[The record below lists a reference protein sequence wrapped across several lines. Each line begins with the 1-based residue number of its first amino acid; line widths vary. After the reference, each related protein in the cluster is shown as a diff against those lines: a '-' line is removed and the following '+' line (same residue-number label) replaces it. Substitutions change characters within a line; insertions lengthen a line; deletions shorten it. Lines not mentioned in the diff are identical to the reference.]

1 MTQSESAIQ
10 SDIRLALGQRDDV
23 MLIRIN
29 VGKFRPLH
37 GNQNRVIVSA
47 PTGTPDLLGVR
58 KRSVPPHI
66 REALIRELSPSTL
79 AIFVEA
85 MGWTMDEWADGIGM
99 AIEVK
104 KTKGQ
109 QSYEQ
114 KNFQRAWE
122 RRGGLYIL
130 ARSVDDVLSRIDSQE
145 DV

>member
-1 MTQSESAIQ
+1 MTQSESQIQ

-37 GNQNRVIVSA
+37 GDQSRVIVSA
-47 PTGTPDLLGVR
+47 PTGTPDLLGVWNGR
-58 KRSVPPHI
+58 
-66 REALIRELSPSTL
+66 AL
-79 AIFVEA
+79 
-85 MGWTMDEWADGIGM
+85 

-114 KNFQRAWE
+114 KMFQRAWE

-130 ARSVDDVLSRIDSQE
+130 ARSVDDVLSRIDSQATA
-145 DV
+145 